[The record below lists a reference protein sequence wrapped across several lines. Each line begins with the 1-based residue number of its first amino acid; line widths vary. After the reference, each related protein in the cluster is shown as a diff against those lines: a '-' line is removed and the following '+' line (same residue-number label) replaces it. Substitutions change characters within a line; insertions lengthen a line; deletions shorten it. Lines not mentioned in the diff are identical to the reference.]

1 MKYTGG
7 QSCNTGGGASRELR
21 VEMECGGV
29 SEKDEKGPG
38 TGTVGTVVRVEETE
52 TCQYEMLLR
61 TPAACTAADS
71 AELERLERML
81 AAVGRAPSPDTGA
94 GALP

>member
-21 VEMECGGV
+21 VEMECGGIGDAR
-29 SEKDEKGPG
+29 EGKGNDKEG
-38 TGTVGTVVRVEETE
+38 TVVGTVVRVEETE

-81 AAVGRAPSPDTGA
+81 AA
-94 GALP
+94 L